1 MWLPSSVGLLLAEQT
16 VMALVAIGLLTP
28 LFEGALIELFQTE
41 RADKMLRVKLFEH
54 CSDAPARD
62 GLLAARAQR
71 AAQ

>member
-16 VMALVAIGLLTP
+16 VMALVAIGLVLS
-28 LFEGALIELFQTE
+28 LLEGALVELLEAE